1 MPGSEKEEDLQAI
14 LQTLKFCP
22 AALLQNHGVIIT
34 GRNLKDAIENAIVV
48 EDAAKIAFVSKNVG
62 QPKALSDAEI
72 YDLIDLKKS
81 RYGQV
86 KKIEKSM
93 L

>member
-62 QPKALSDAEI
+62 NPIALSDIEI
-72 YDLIDLKKS
+72 RDLVEMRKS
-81 RYGQV
+81 RYGQA
-86 KKIEKSM
+86 K
-93 L
+93 